1 MALDKIIVVS
11 MAKNEADIIES
22 FVRYYMTFV
31 DGMIIVDHNSDDD
44 TGKILGELQ
53 SEYPSL
59 IVDQFSSIEYIQAE
73 VMTNLVKVAANEL
86 DADWILP
93 FDIDEFLI
101 PRDGADC
108 RSIIGEIT
116 EDVISLN
123 WMEHELVDTE
133 HDRDVFLLNRLCN
146 RSKTE
151 NAMTKIMVRG
161 SFVRNQDVRLIQGQH
176 GLIVK
181 ADNGAEHIVPSPRSF
196 DFILA
201 HFPYRSQG
209 QYMSKNAVG
218 WLTNVMKYSAT
229 TISAGGWKKAF
240 DKIYDNDY
248 AIPTIPESQFV
259 GKLYSQNIQLKYT
272 DSRPINVLS
281 RVMKLAE
288 KICDR
293 YAIEKAIDKI
303 SPVTIIMP
311 LSLDVDAA
319 VDTIGSLLNQ
329 TLQKWELV
337 IIAADDIDEEVKKA
351 LLTCDS
357 RISIVGLNDDVTPKG
372 FVKLV
377 SPGRKFIPD
386 CLEREAAALYIH
398 KEFNINLTYSN
409 SSDYPGVDVVA
420 DSFSAR
426 SGIDIWNAIKDTP
439 YNLTGGVSGMLLRS
453 VPQDLHLSE
462 MIENYKWKEKDILK
476 IILPQNLFLVFPTEL
491 L

>member
-1 MALDKIIVVS
+1 
-11 MAKNEADIIES
+11 
-22 FVRYYMTFV
+22 
-31 DGMIIVDHNSDDD
+31 
-44 TGKILGELQ
+44 
-53 SEYPSL
+53 
-59 IVDQFSSIEYIQAE
+59 
-73 VMTNLVKVAANEL
+73 MTNLVKVAANEL

-240 DKIYDNDY
+240 
-248 AIPTIPESQFV
+248 
-259 GKLYSQNIQLKYT
+259 
-272 DSRPINVLS
+272 
-281 RVMKLAE
+281 
-288 KICDR
+288 
-293 YAIEKAIDKI
+293 
-303 SPVTIIMP
+303 IMP

-319 VDTIGSLLNQ
+319 VDTVGSLLNQ

-351 LLTCDS
+351 LLTFDS

-386 CLEREAAALYIH
+386 CLEREAAALCIH

-462 MIENYKWKEKDILK
+462 MIENYEWKEKEILK
-476 IILPQNLFLVFPTEL
+476 LILPQNLFLVFPTEL